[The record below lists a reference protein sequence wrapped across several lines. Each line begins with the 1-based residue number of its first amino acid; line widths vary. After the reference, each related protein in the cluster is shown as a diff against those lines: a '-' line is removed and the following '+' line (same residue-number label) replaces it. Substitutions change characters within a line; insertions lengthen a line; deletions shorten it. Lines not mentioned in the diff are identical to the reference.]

1 MLVDQGLWD
10 FFRVS
15 RGCSGITLKS
25 ESPQKRT
32 AREALWEVTAERE
45 RERER
50 ENE

>member
-10 FFRVS
+10 FFHIS

-32 AREALWEVTAERE
+32 ALEALGEVMAERE
-45 RERER
+45 SAREYEWI
-50 ENE
+50 